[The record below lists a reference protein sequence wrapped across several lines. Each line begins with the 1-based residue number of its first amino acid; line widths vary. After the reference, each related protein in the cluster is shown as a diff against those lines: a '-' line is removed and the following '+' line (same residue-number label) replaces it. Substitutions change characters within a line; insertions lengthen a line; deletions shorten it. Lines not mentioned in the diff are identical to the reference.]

1 MDNAATGLEIAI
13 IGMAGRFPGARSVH
27 EFWQNLQHGVE
38 SITFFSDEDLLNRGV
53 DEQLLNDPHYVKA
66 GGVLADADQF
76 DASFFGY
83 NPREAELLDP
93 QHRLF
98 LECAW
103 EALETAGYNPHHYR
117 GLIGVFGGAG
127 MNGYLLNLYANEQ
140 IRHTV
145 SPYELFL
152 ANDKDFLATRVS
164 YKLNLEGPSLT
175 VQTACSSSLVAVHS
189 ACQSLLSGECDMA
202 LAGGVAVSRQMG
214 YRYQEGGIYAPDGH
228 CRAFDARAQGTVG
241 GNGVGIVVLKRLAD
255 ALTDGDTIEA
265 VIKGSAINND
275 GGAKVSY
282 TAPRIDS
289 QAAVIQAAH
298 LMAEVSPETITY
310 IEAHGTGT
318 ALGDPIELAALTQVF
333 RPATDQVG
341 FCGIGSVKTNIG
353 HLDAAAG
360 IASLIKTVLALKHRQ
375 LPASLHFERLNP
387 QIDLASSPFYVN
399 ASLADWN
406 ADQPRRAGVS
416 SFGIGGTN
424 AHVIVEEA
432 PSHQAGVQAQPP
444 VHLLVLSARTETALE
459 TMTANLADHLEQNSD
474 LDLADVAYTLQVG
487 RQAFDQRRLLV
498 CEHQSVSEAID
509 GLRASQSST
518 ANLADEP
525 RAIAFMFPGQGSQ
538 YPGMTRQL
546 YERQPVFKQA
556 IEHCATIL
564 DAELDVPLVDLLYA
578 DAASERLTQTAY
590 TQPALFAVEY
600 ALAQLWM
607 SWGIRPEA
615 AIGHSLGEYVAAC
628 LAGVFSLEE
637 GIKLVAT
644 RGRLMQQMPTGAMLA
659 VALSAEAVQP
669 WLQDGVGLAAL
680 NAPEWSVV
688 AGTLAAMD
696 TLEKRLATTGIT
708 CRRLATSHAF
718 HSPLMDPMLQAFD
731 AALQQVTLHPP
742 RLPFLSNVTGA
753 WIRPEEATDPH
764 YWVQHAR
771 QPVQFA
777 AGVNAL
783 QHDHEHILLEVGL
796 GATLGTLTQAIRP
809 RAAATTILTSLPQ
822 PHDTA
827 SEERHVLNTLGQL
840 WLHGAHVD
848 WTALYPDA
856 PRQRLPLP
864 TYPFERQR
872 YWVDPDA
879 NLPAPARPDSKLD
892 FTDWFYTPSWQRD
905 IACPPSSH
913 APDQRDC
920 WLVFGDTTSI
930 GAGLAHRLEHSGQD
944 VFTVAVGDTWTQT
957 GYRQFV
963 INPRQ
968 PQDYRALLEDLQ
980 VREWFPTRVVHLW
993 SLNTVDT
1000 TPTDF
1005 DQIQQ
1010 QGFYSLLFLGQ
1021 ALAVHP
1027 SQEAL
1032 SLTVVTHSLYD
1043 VLGNETLQP
1052 AQATVQGICQV
1063 LGQEYPHIGCRL
1075 VDIIRPDAQPDRL
1088 VAQLWAELTTIPNAA
1103 VIAYR
1108 GPHRWRQTY
1117 QPLPPPSRPSGQ
1129 LRPRGTY
1136 AIVGDLDA
1144 GLGGFLAASLKQ
1156 HFQANV
1162 VLMRDLSSSS
1172 TDLPAQ
1178 SAAALSLDVDITH
1191 VESLRDAVANA
1202 EAQLGPLHGVFYSTP
1217 TTNEQAAAPLVLLQP
1232 SQCEYNFHSKVHG
1245 LVNLAAALAGKSLDF
1260 CCVQSSMSA
1269 VIGGVGLA
1277 AYAGANSFVDA
1288 FVQQQNQVSEIPW
1301 YSVNWD
1307 ACLPDDASPPTGFGA
1322 AMTEFALTPQ
1332 QVWEASRYLLEAGY
1346 PTQVVVSKSDL
1357 DARIQQWAR
1366 FTPQTPEG
1374 SPTATRPRIHARPP
1388 LVTAHVAPSND
1399 IEHTLATIW
1408 QDLLGLEQVG
1418 VNDSFFDLGG
1428 HSLLA
1433 IQAISRLREA
1443 FPPVELEMRSLLF
1456 ETPTIAGIAAI
1467 IADSL
1472 PKPDE
1477 LNAMAEV
1484 LAEVRNLSP
1493 EEVRQQLATNS

>member
-1 MDNAATGLEIAI
+1 MDNASTGLEIAI
-13 IGMAGRFPGARSVH
+13 IGMAGRFPGAGSVH

-38 SITFFSDEDLLNRGV
+38 SITFFSDEDLIHRGV
-53 DEQLLNDPHYVKA
+53 DEQLLSDPAYVKA
-66 GGVLADADQF
+66 GGILDGAEQF

-83 NPREAELLDP
+83 SPREAELIDP

-103 EALETAGYNPHHYR
+103 EALESAGYNPHLYR

-127 MNGYLLNLYANEQ
+127 MNGYLLNLYANAQ
-140 IRHTV
+140 IRQAA

-152 ANDKDFLATRVS
+152 GNDKDFLATRVS
-164 YKLNLEGPSLT
+164 YKLHLEGPSLT

-202 LAGGVAVSRQMG
+202 LAGGVALSRQVG

-241 GNGVGIVVLKRLAD
+241 GNGVGLVVLKRLAD
-255 ALTDGDTIEA
+255 ATADGDTIEA

-289 QAAVIQAAH
+289 QAAVIQAAQ

-310 IEAHGTGT
+310 IETHGTGT

-333 RPATDQVG
+333 RAATDRVG

-360 IASLIKTVLALKHRQ
+360 IASLIKAVLALKHRQ
-375 LPASLHFERLNP
+375 LPASLHFERPNP
-387 QIDLASSPFYVN
+387 QIDLVGSPFYVN
-399 ASLADWN
+399 ANLADWN
-406 ADQPRRAGVS
+406 AEPPRRAGVS

-432 PSHQAGVQAQPP
+432 PAQQARNQSQLP
-444 VHLLVLSARTETALE
+444 VNLLVLSARTETALAA
-459 TMTANLADHLEQNSD
+459 MTASLADHLAQHPG
-474 LDLADVAYTLQVG
+474 LDLGDVAYTLQVG
-487 RQAFDQRRLLV
+487 RQAFEQRRLLV
-498 CEHQSVSEAID
+498 CEHSQVSEAID
-509 GLRASQSST
+509 GLRAPQPPTVSHE
-518 ANLADEP
+518 DEH

-538 YPGMTRQL
+538 YTGMTRQL

-556 IEHCATIL
+556 IDRCAAVFN
-564 DAELDVPLVDLLYA
+564 AELDVPLLDLLYA
-578 DAASERLTQTAY
+578 DAASERLDQTAY

-607 SWGIRPEA
+607 SLGVRPEA
-615 AIGHSLGEYVAAC
+615 MIGHSLGEYVAAC

-637 GIKLVAT
+637 GARLVAT
-644 RGRLMQQMPTGAMLA
+644 RGRLMQQMPPGAMLA
-659 VALSAEAVQP
+659 VALSAEAAQP
-669 WLQDGVGLAAL
+669 WLQADVTLAAL

-688 AGTLAAMD
+688 AGPVTAIDA
-696 TLEKRLATTGIT
+696 LERRLATTGIS
-708 CRRLATSHAF
+708 CRRLTTSHAF
-718 HSPLMDPMLQAFD
+718 HSPLMDPMLEAFGTV
-731 AALQQVTLHPP
+731 LQHVTLHPP
-742 RLPFLSNVTGA
+742 KLPFLSNVTGT
-753 WIRPEEATDPH
+753 WIRPEEAVDPQ
-764 YWVQHAR
+764 YWVQQAR

-777 AGVNAL
+777 AAVSTL
-783 QHDHEHILLEVGL
+783 QQDHEHLLLEVGPGAAL
-796 GATLGTLTQAIRP
+796 GTLIRAAQPRAAAASILASLPPAYDIASEERYFLSTLGTLWSQG
-809 RAAATTILTSLPQ
+809 ATI
-822 PHDTA
+822 
-827 SEERHVLNTLGQL
+827 N
-840 WLHGAHVD
+840 
-848 WTALYPDA
+848 WTALYPHG

-872 YWVDPDA
+872 YWVDADS
-879 NLPAPARPDSKLD
+879 NLPVPTRPNTKLD
-892 FTDWFYTPSWQRD
+892 FADWFYTPSWQRD
-905 IACPPSSH
+905 LACVPPSH
-913 APDQRDC
+913 TPGQRDC
-920 WLVFGDTTSI
+920 WVLFVDATGI
-930 GAGLAHRLEHSGQD
+930 GAELAQQFERSGHD
-944 VFTVAVGDTWTQT
+944 VFTVAVGDTFTQT
-957 GYRQFV
+957 GYRQFALD
-963 INPRQ
+963 PKQ
-968 PQDYRALLEDLQ
+968 SQDYRALLDDLQ
-980 VREWFPTRVVHLW
+980 MRELFPTRVVHLW
-993 SLNTVDT
+993 SLDAVDM
-1000 TPTDF
+1000 TPAGF
-1005 DQIQQ
+1005 DQAQHN
-1010 QGFYSLLFLGQ
+1010 GFYSLLFLGQ
-1021 ALAVHP
+1021 ALASHT

-1032 SLTVVTHSLYD
+1032 SLTVVTQSLYD
-1043 VLGNETLQP
+1043 VLGNETLNP
-1052 AQATVQGICQV
+1052 TQATVQGICQV
-1063 LGQEYPHIGCRL
+1063 LGQEYPHMGCRL
-1075 VDIIRPDAQPDRL
+1075 VDIIRSETPSRDM
-1088 VAQLWAELTTIPNAA
+1088 VTQLYAELLTPPNAA

-1117 QPLPPPSRPSGQ
+1117 QALPPRPSGQ
-1129 LRPRGTY
+1129 LRQGGTY
-1136 AIVGDLDA
+1136 AVVGDLDA
-1144 GLGGFLAASLKQ
+1144 GLGGFLAVSLTQ
-1156 HFQANV
+1156 VLQANV
-1162 VLMRDLSSSS
+1162 VMMRDRG
-1172 TDLPAQ
+1172 
-1178 SAAALSLDVDITH
+1178 SASANQPGPNVATLALEVDITQPA
-1191 VESLRDAVANA
+1191 SLRAAFDNA

-1232 SQCEYNFHSKVHG
+1232 AQCEYNFRSKVHG
-1245 LVNLAAALAGKSLDF
+1245 LVNLAAALNGRVLDF

-1277 AYAGANSFVDA
+1277 AYAGANCFVDA
-1288 FVQQQNQVSEIPW
+1288 FVQQQNQASNIPW

-1307 ACLPDDASPPTGFGA
+1307 ACLPDDAPVPTGFGA
-1322 AMTEFALTPQ
+1322 AITEFALTPQ
-1332 QVWEASRYLLEAGY
+1332 QVWEASRHLLETGHPA
-1346 PTQVVVSKSDL
+1346 QVVVSKGDL
-1357 DARIQQWAR
+1357 AARIQQWAR
-1366 FTPQTPEG
+1366 FAPQSQESST
-1374 SPTATRPRIHARPP
+1374 TVTRAHARPQLP
-1388 LVTAHVAPSND
+1388 TVYVAPSND

-1418 VNDSFFDLGG
+1418 INDSFFDLGG

-1477 LNAMAEV
+1477 LSAMAEV

-1493 EEVRQQLATNS
+1493 EEVRRQLAIDS